1 MPYTLPTAEQFL
13 EKFPEFAEVDGDKI
27 TAELT
32 LANRQVDE
40 TWLEE
45 DYQEAI
51 MQLAAHRVSAG
62 LIAAEG
68 VGEDTL
74 RSLSIGPISLSYGD
88 TVKLSDLTTSA
99 YGQAFLVLRKQNVP
113 AIAIV

>member
-13 EKFPEFAEVDGDKI
+13 ERFPEFAEVDEDKI
-27 TAELT
+27 TALLA

-40 TWLEE
+40 SWFEE

-51 MQLAAHRVSAG
+51 MQLAAHQISAG
-62 LIAAEG
+62 LIAEEG

-74 RSLSIGPISLSYGD
+74 KSLSIGPISLSYGD

-99 YGQAFLVLRKQNVP
+99 YGQAFLVLRRQNIP